1 MSGKDSGGPTRRVDP
16 TELPDAGLPEPDL
29 PSDADEATDLTG
41 GGDLDEGEGDTTDL
55 HPAPLLGAHRPEP
68 AEVPEPAGL
77 APVTRAPVDE
87 AEEAAEDPEATDATG
102 GRVESSDDLDGDE
115 LPLSEQERTE
125 PPEPASSLE
134 GEPEAD
140 AWPRVD
146 ALFAGELPPPPVEA
160 GPRIRR
166 LRRTL
171 AVAIPLDVLGVCCWT
186 GVPGA
191 ALTLYAWLLADGEV
205 ARVEAGEYTTEDA
218 AQLMR
223 LRTISAWTL
232 GFCVVSLILQIVL
245 FNSTLYGRFYDRLID
260 HAVRLFG
267 L

>member
-1 MSGKDSGGPTRRVDP
+1 MSGKEAGGPPRGLDP
-16 TELPDAGLPEPDL
+16 TELPDAGLPEPE
-29 PSDADEATDLTG
+29 PAAPASEDEATDLTG
-41 GGDLDEGEGDTTDL
+41 AGAAGEDPGEEDTGEEDATDL
-55 HPAPLLGAHRPEP
+55 HPAPLLGADRPAPSE
-68 AEVPEPAGL
+68 APEPAGL
-77 APVTRAPVDE
+77 PSLPEPEST
-87 AEEAAEDPEATDATG
+87 PEAGAAADDVEATADP
-102 GRVESSDDLDGDE
+102 SPPDDLE
-115 LPLSEQERTE
+115 
-125 PPEPASSLE
+125 
-134 GEPEAD
+134 EPEAAAGT

-166 LRRTL
+166 LQRTL

-232 GFCVVSLILQIVL
+232 GFCVVSLVLQIVL
-245 FNSTLYGRFYDRLID
+245 FNSTLYGLFYDRLID
-260 HAVRLFG
+260 AGVRLLG